1 MAETKAGLI
10 LEHLPVDL
18 PVGEAIQPQVE
29 VVTLVV
35 TPHKVVTLIMQLEHL
50 GLTRNRLL
58 PQIGMIVQLAPL
70 RAELRV
76 GCATAFC
83 HCVGGSGA
91 CECIQLFHPK
101 RHPVGSFNPEA

>member
-29 VVTLVV
+29 GVTLVV
-35 TPHKVVTLIMQLEHL
+35 TPHKVVTLIMQLEH
-50 GLTRNRLL
+50 
-58 PQIGMIVQLAPL
+58 IVQLAPL

-83 HCVGGSGA
+83 HCVGGLGT